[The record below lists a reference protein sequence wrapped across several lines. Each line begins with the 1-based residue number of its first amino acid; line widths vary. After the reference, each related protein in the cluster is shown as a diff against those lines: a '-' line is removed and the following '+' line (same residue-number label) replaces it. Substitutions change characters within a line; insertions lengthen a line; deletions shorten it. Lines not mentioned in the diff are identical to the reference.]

1 MPISTWIASVSAY
14 PAEEYSRLPSLA
26 ETILDRLRTVQ
37 AVYLV
42 VKPILSDV
50 ADLYLAYRSIV
61 LAHNYTKRRRGN
73 DVGIAKRQEE
83 EASQPRKWKSASRSI
98 SWSSGPSDSLRACIG
113 SITDSGNA
121 VLFARTPDGGAL
133 VFKVY
138 AGNVQTKEYVTEV
151 GDIASLLAWA
161 VEQYG

>member
-1 MPISTWIASVSAY
+1 M
-14 PAEEYSRLPSLA
+14 PSLA
-26 ETILDRLRTVQ
+26 ETIVDRLHTAQ

-42 VKPILSDV
+42 LKPILSDV

-61 LAHNYTKRRRGN
+61 LAHNYTKRRRGK

-83 EASQPRKWKSASRSI
+83 ELNQSRKWKSSSRSI
-98 SWSSGPSDSLRACIG
+98 SWSAGPSDALRGCIASL
-113 SITDSGNA
+113 TDSGNA

-138 AGNVQTKEYVTEV
+138 AGNVQTKEYVTEP

>member
-1 MPISTWIASVSAY
+1 MTKTALDQLQMVNAAYSA
-14 PAEEYSRLPSLA
+14 LK
-26 ETILDRLRTVQ
+26 T
-37 AVYLV
+37 
-42 VKPILSDV
+42 ILSDG

-61 LAHNYTKRRRGN
+61 LAHNYTKRRRGRN
-73 DVGIAKRQEE
+73 VGIAKRQDE
-83 EASQPRKWKSASRSI
+83 EASQPKKWKSASRSI
-98 SWSSGPSDSLRACIG
+98 SWSSGPSDSMRACIA
-113 SITDSGNA
+113 SLTDAGNA

-151 GDIASLLAWA
+151 GDIVSLLAWA

>member
-1 MPISTWIASVSAY
+1 M
-14 PAEEYSRLPSLA
+14 EYSGRSSLTKA
-26 ETILDRLRTVQ
+26 ALDQLQTLS
-37 AVYLV
+37 ALYSTA
-42 VKPILSDV
+42 KTILSDG
-50 ADLYLAYRSIV
+50 ADLYLAYRTIV
-61 LAHNYTKRRRGN
+61 LAHNYTKRRRTKG
-73 DVGIAKRQEE
+73 VGIAKRQDEE
-83 EASQPRKWKSASRSI
+83 SSQPRKWKSASRSI
-98 SWSSGPSDSLRACIG
+98 SWSSGPSDALRACIG
-113 SITDSGNA
+113 SLTDSGNA